1 MSIQQQNVSN
11 ELQQNFSFQKG
22 HLYSHVL
29 DYNKGVSEL
38 REILSKMQIPCWQIL
53 IQSWSLNI
61 QHT

>member
-38 REILSKMQIPCWQIL
+38 REILSKMQIPC
-53 IQSWSLNI
+53 
-61 QHT
+61 